1 MNYGYSQQFGGRFGR
16 YDTQQPYR
24 APSMP
29 QPQQGT
35 PALGRYAQG
44 LDKAYGE
51 VQFMRD
57 QGFSDDEIRKAG
69 LDPEMGRGMLGSY
82 GGLLNQRD
90 ALKQDMIS
98 GIESGAKWTGNQI
111 ASGAEWTGSQIASG
125 AKWLGG
131 AL

>member
-1 MNYGYSQQFGGRFGR
+1 MNYGYSQQFGGGFGR

-29 QPQQGT
+29 GPQQG
-35 PALGRYAQG
+35 PSALGRYAQG

-69 LDPEMGRGMLGSY
+69 LDPEMGRGLLGAY

-90 ALKQDMIS
+90 SMKQDFQKDIIS
-98 GIESGAKWTGNQI
+98 GIESGRNYTGAKI
-111 ASGAEWTGSQIASG
+111 ATA